1 MSYPLFDKDEHW
13 HKPEQAFLTDDHR
26 TILRFAV
33 EALMSGKGAVLVT
46 LVEIRGGAARP
57 LGAQMVVREDGRYCG
72 FVSGGCVEAAA
83 AFEALEMMGSGRDR
97 EIRYGEGS
105 PWFDIVLPCGG
116 GITLTLHKLR
126 SAQPLLA
133 VLNRLEQR
141 KPVGLRYDP
150 QAQSLVCLPT
160 QTRTGWN
167 LNGFEVGFRP
177 CVRLM
182 IYGRSLEAQATA
194 SLAAATGY
202 DSHIFDLFP
211 ASASAQ
217 IDTDTAVILLCHDL
231 NRELPVLQAA
241 REAKPFYLGALGSYR
256 THTLR
261 LQKLHELGW
270 SREETTQIRA
280 PVGIFP
286 KARDAHTLALSVLAE
301 VASVRLHQEEDSC
314 LPPVVL
320 ILAAGRGERFL
331 ASGGN
336 THKCIG
342 WRQSPEVAPYRWPF
356 EENGRTFDLAIE
368 PQITTNDLRLMLR
381 LALAGGGITIATQE
395 TFRPYIESGKLVSLL
410 DDFLPQFP
418 GFYLYFPQRRNIA
431 PKLRAL
437 IDYVK
442 EWRQQLA

>member
-46 LVEIRGGAARP
+46 LVEIHGGAARP

-141 KPVGLRYDP
+141 KPAGLRYDP

-202 DSHIFDLFP
+202 DSHIFDLFRPQP
-211 ASASAQ
+211 ALRSIPTRRSFCCAMISTGSCQHCRPREKQNPFISAHWA
-217 IDTDTAVILLCHDL
+217 
-231 NRELPVLQAA
+231 
-241 REAKPFYLGALGSYR
+241 
-256 THTLR
+256 
-261 LQKLHELGW
+261 
-270 SREETTQIRA
+270 
-280 PVGIFP
+280 
-286 KARDAHTLALSVLAE
+286 
-301 VASVRLHQEEDSC
+301 
-314 LPPVVL
+314 
-320 ILAAGRGERFL
+320 
-331 ASGGN
+331 
-336 THKCIG
+336 
-342 WRQSPEVAPYRWPF
+342 
-356 EENGRTFDLAIE
+356 AIE
-368 PQITTNDLRLMLR
+368 PTR
-381 LALAGGGITIATQE
+381 
-395 TFRPYIESGKLVSLL
+395 
-410 DDFLPQFP
+410 
-418 GFYLYFPQRRNIA
+418 
-431 PKLRAL
+431 
-437 IDYVK
+437 YVCK
-442 EWRQQLA
+442 SSTSWDGP

>member
-1 MSYPLFDKDEHW
+1 MSYSLFDKDEHW

-83 AFEALEMMGSGRDR
+83 AFEALEMMGSGCDR

-141 KPVGLRYDP
+141 KPAGLRYDP

-217 IDTDTAVILLCHDL
+217 IDTDTAVILLGRRQRKFGH
-231 NRELPVLQAA
+231 PSGYSP
-241 REAKPFYLGALGSYR
+241 KPGMRILWHSPCW
-256 THTLR
+256 
-261 LQKLHELGW
+261 QKSPLYV
-270 SREETTQIRA
+270 SIRRRIHA
-280 PVGIFP
+280 CPRRPDPCGRAW
-286 KARDAHTLALSVLAE
+286 KALSHL
-301 VASVRLHQEEDSC
+301 
-314 LPPVVL
+314 
-320 ILAAGRGERFL
+320 RG
-331 ASGGN
+331 
-336 THKCIG
+336 KY
-342 WRQSPEVAPYRWPF
+342 P
-356 EENGRTFDLAIE
+356 
-368 PQITTNDLRLMLR
+368 
-381 LALAGGGITIATQE
+381 
-395 TFRPYIESGKLVSLL
+395 
-410 DDFLPQFP
+410 
-418 GFYLYFPQRRNIA
+418 
-431 PKLRAL
+431 
-437 IDYVK
+437 
-442 EWRQQLA
+442 

>member
-270 SREETTQIRA
+270 SRRKQRKSGHPSGYSQSPGCAYSGTLRA
-280 PVGIFP
+280 G
-286 KARDAHTLALSVLAE
+286 RS
-301 VASVRLHQEEDSC
+301 RLCTS
-314 LPPVVL
+314 PSGGGFMPAPVVL

-331 ASGGN
+331 ASG
-336 THKCIG
+336 KY
-342 WRQSPEVAPYRWPF
+342 P
-356 EENGRTFDLAIE
+356 
-368 PQITTNDLRLMLR
+368 
-381 LALAGGGITIATQE
+381 
-395 TFRPYIESGKLVSLL
+395 
-410 DDFLPQFP
+410 
-418 GFYLYFPQRRNIA
+418 
-431 PKLRAL
+431 
-437 IDYVK
+437 
-442 EWRQQLA
+442 